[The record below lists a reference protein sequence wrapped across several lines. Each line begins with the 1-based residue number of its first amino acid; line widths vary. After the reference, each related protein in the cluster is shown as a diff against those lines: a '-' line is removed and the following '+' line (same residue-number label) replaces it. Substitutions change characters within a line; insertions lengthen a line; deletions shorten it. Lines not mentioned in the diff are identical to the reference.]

1 MGPPYTKRKA
11 SAEKHAPNTKRQTMA
26 SLTRRLALALPLALA
41 ATGCFGQKEF
51 KPIKSALKERNYAE
65 ARKKADAL
73 KADTLWRDN
82 LDLCELS
89 IRADKGLND
98 IENTKAYL
106 RKSYDTLQFYSTTR
120 HIIEECAHIDSILRR
135 QGKANDKNSIYR
147 RACATVQQYAPN
159 LNSAA
164 RYLYSRQK
172 YAESL
177 PYLRLCIELP
187 ADTLGHD
194 AKIGNFFP
202 AHVTRGNAALH
213 LTAAYRCGAYAEAT
227 RYLATAIEEKKTR
240 PLVIECAALS
250 YEALGDTARYRKW
263 TERGWEEFPAQ
274 PAFYTRLTHYYTE
287 RNDFATVLS
296 LAERQAARDSAD
308 TKAMAARTMS
318 LFHLNRLDECAE
330 NGLKLIAADSTAAE
344 AYYYTGAAY
353 AGKALQVT
361 LPDNINSRSYRTAV
375 KQQKQLYATA
385 VPYLERYRQLAPDD
399 RKRWAPLLYKAY
411 FALNKSGKFEEM
423 EKILKQ

>member
-1 MGPPYTKRKA
+1 
-11 SAEKHAPNTKRQTMA
+11 MA
-26 SLTRRLALALPLALA
+26 SLTKRLALALPLALA

-65 ARKKADAL
+65 ARKKVDAL

-135 QGKANDKNSIYR
+135 QGKANDKNSVYR

-308 TKAMAARTMS
+308 TKAMAARTMA
-318 LFHLNRLDECAE
+318 LFHLNRLDECAG

>member
-1 MGPPYTKRKA
+1 
-11 SAEKHAPNTKRQTMA
+11 MA
-26 SLTRRLALALPLALA
+26 SLTKRLALALPLALA

-159 LNSAA
+159 MNSAA

-202 AHVTRGNAALH
+202 PHVTRGNAALH

-308 TKAMAARTMS
+308 TKAMAARTMA

>member
-1 MGPPYTKRKA
+1 M
-11 SAEKHAPNTKRQTMA
+11 E
-26 SLTRRLALALPLALA
+26 SLIKRLALALPLALM
-41 ATGCFGQKEF
+41 ATGCLAQKEL
-51 KPIKSALKERNYAE
+51 KPIKSALKDRNYAE
-65 ARKKADAL
+65 ARKKAEAL

-89 IRADKGLND
+89 IRAEKGLND

-120 HIIEECAHIDSILRR
+120 NIIEECAHIDSILR
-135 QGKANDKNSIYR
+135 QEGKATDKNSVYR
-147 RACATVQQYAPN
+147 RACAAVQQYAPN

-164 RYLYSRQK
+164 RFLYSRQK
-172 YAESL
+172 YAEAL
-177 PYLRLCIELP
+177 PYLRLCLDLP
-187 ADTLGHD
+187 TDSLGHD
-194 AKIGNFFP
+194 AKIGVFFP
-202 AHVTRGNAALH
+202 QHITRANAALH

-227 RYLATAIEEKKTR
+227 RYLSTAVEEKKTR

-250 YEALGDTARYRKW
+250 YEALGDTAQYRSW
-263 TERGWEEFPAQ
+263 TEKGWEEYPDKATF
-274 PAFYTRLTHYYTE
+274 FTRLTHYYIE
-287 RNDFATVLS
+287 RADFATVLS
-296 LAERQAARDSAD
+296 LAERQTARDSAD
-308 TKAMAARTMS
+308 TKAMTARTMA

-330 NGLKLIAADSTAAE
+330 SGLKLIAADSTAAE

-361 LPDNINSRSYRTAV
+361 LPDNINSRSYRAAV
-375 KQQKQLYATA
+375 KQQKQLYASA
-385 VPYLERYRQLAPDD
+385 EPYLERYRQLAPDD
-399 RKRWAPLLYKAY
+399 SKRWAPLLYKTY